1 MTLLGI
7 LLFILFML
15 PSTSVFAASSVVAI
29 KEKEIVAIDLEENNK
44 VITLNKGED
53 FFNPQIFD
61 NKQFVAYQDLKS
73 NVYLSKLNDP
83 FDTIFQMSDVKSY
96 AVYGNNL
103 IFSKTQGGI
112 FLYDMSKNKVISLIE
127 KSKYYYDELT
137 INSQGLLFAKKYLIQ
152 EDSPV
157 GIIQY
162 DFNKKME
169 SLIIDYIPI
178 TKDDIGMDPSIAK
191 LSTNGELL
199 YIWCEPNSAS
209 QRMDGVP
216 LCVYDVKTKEFKTFN
231 QIKMLVYPDNLAIH
245 PTNDNL
251 IAVINGTWRMMNEN
265 KQLQL
270 FNPMNEQIE
279 NITKPGIVA
288 MSPSFSQDGTR
299 LYYSA
304 GIEVKD
310 QYTTFVPGSNQI
322 YVYDLNTKKTEKL
335 TNDRTGFDF
344 YPQDI
349 ENEELLFLRF
359 DKDHQLSLVRRENK
373 GEESIILTNLLT
385 TNFEIYGYLDSY
397 QILSVKY

>member
-1 MTLLGI
+1 MKKVI

-29 KEKEIVAIDLEENNK
+29 KENEIVAIHLEQNNK

-53 FFNPQIFD
+53 FFNPKIFD

-96 AVYGNNL
+96 TLYGNNL
-103 IFSKTQGGI
+103 LFSKSEGGI

-137 INSQGLLFAKKYLIQ
+137 INSQGLLFAKKYLIR
-152 EDSPV
+152 EYSPL

-162 DFNKKME
+162 DLNKKTE

-245 PTNDNL
+245 PTNDDL

-385 TNFEIYGYLDSY
+385 TNFEVYGHLDSY

>member
-1 MTLLGI
+1 MKKVI

-29 KEKEIVAIDLEENNK
+29 KENEIVAIHLEQNNK

-53 FFNPQIFD
+53 FFNPKIFD

-96 AVYGNNL
+96 TLYGNNL
-103 IFSKTQGGI
+103 IFSKSEGGI

-152 EDSPV
+152 EASPV

-245 PTNDNL
+245 PTNDDL

-359 DKDHQLSLVRRENK
+359 DKDHQLSLVRRENN

-385 TNFEIYGYLDSY
+385 TNFEVYGHLDSY

>member
-1 MTLLGI
+1 MKKVI

-15 PSTSVFAASSVVAI
+15 PPTSVFAASSVVAI
-29 KEKEIVAIDLEENNK
+29 KENEIVAIHLEQNNK

-53 FFNPQIFD
+53 FFNPKIFD

-96 AVYGNNL
+96 TLYGNNL
-103 IFSKTQGGI
+103 IFSKSEGGI

-137 INSQGLLFAKKYLIQ
+137 INSQGLLFAKKYLIR
-152 EDSPV
+152 EYSPL

-162 DFNKKME
+162 DLNKKTE

-216 LCVYDVKTKEFKTFN
+216 LCVYDVKIKEFKTFN

-245 PTNDNL
+245 PTNDDL

-335 TNDRTGFDF
+335 TNDLTGFDF
-344 YPQDI
+344 YPQEI

-385 TNFEIYGYLDSY
+385 TNFEVYGHLDSY

>member
-1 MTLLGI
+1 MKKVI

-29 KEKEIVAIDLEENNK
+29 KENEIVAIHLEQNNK

-53 FFNPQIFD
+53 FFNPKIFD

-96 AVYGNNL
+96 TLYGNNL
-103 IFSKTQGGI
+103 IFSKSEGGI

-137 INSQGLLFAKKYLIQ
+137 INSQGLLFAKKYLIR
-152 EDSPV
+152 EYSPL

-162 DFNKKME
+162 DLNKKTE

-245 PTNDNL
+245 PTNDDL

-310 QYTTFVPGSNQI
+310 QYTPFVPGSNQI
-322 YVYDLNTKKTEKL
+322 YVYDLNTKQTEKL
-335 TNDRTGFDF
+335 TNDLTGFDF
-344 YPQDI
+344 YPQEI

-385 TNFEIYGYLDSY
+385 TNFEVYGHLDSY

>member
-1 MTLLGI
+1 MKKVI

-29 KEKEIVAIDLEENNK
+29 KENEIVAIHLEQNNK

-53 FFNPQIFD
+53 FFNPKIFD

-96 AVYGNNL
+96 TLYGNNL
-103 IFSKTQGGI
+103 IFSKSEGGI

-137 INSQGLLFAKKYLIQ
+137 INSQGLLFAKKYLIR
-152 EDSPV
+152 EYSPL
-157 GIIQY
+157 GIIEY
-162 DFNKKME
+162 DLNQKRE

-245 PTNDNL
+245 PTNDDL

-322 YVYDLNTKKTEKL
+322 YVYDLNTKQTEKL
-335 TNDRTGFDF
+335 TNDLTGFDF
-344 YPQDI
+344 YPQEI

-385 TNFEIYGYLDSY
+385 TNFEVYGHLDSY

>member
-1 MTLLGI
+1 MKKVI

-29 KEKEIVAIDLEENNK
+29 KENEIVAIHLEQNNK

-53 FFNPQIFD
+53 FFNPKIFD

-96 AVYGNNL
+96 TLYGNNL
-103 IFSKTQGGI
+103 IFSKSEGGI

-137 INSQGLLFAKKYLIQ
+137 INSQGLLFAKKYLIR
-152 EDSPV
+152 EYSPL

-162 DFNKKME
+162 DLNKKTE

-245 PTNDNL
+245 PTNDDL

-335 TNDRTGFDF
+335 TNDLTGFDF
-344 YPQDI
+344 YPQEI

-385 TNFEIYGYLDSY
+385 TNFEVYGHLDSY

>member
-1 MTLLGI
+1 MKKVI

-15 PSTSVFAASSVVAI
+15 PSTPVFATSSVVAI
-29 KEKEIVAIDLEENNK
+29 KENEIVAIHLEQNNK

-53 FFNPQIFD
+53 FFNPKIFD

-96 AVYGNNL
+96 TLYGNNL
-103 IFSKTQGGI
+103 IFSKSEGGI

-137 INSQGLLFAKKYLIQ
+137 INSQGLLFAKKYLIR
-152 EDSPV
+152 EYSPL

-162 DFNKKME
+162 DLNKKTE

-245 PTNDNL
+245 PTNDDL

-335 TNDRTGFDF
+335 TNDLTGFDF
-344 YPQDI
+344 YPQEI

-385 TNFEIYGYLDSY
+385 TNFEVYGHLDSY

>member
-1 MTLLGI
+1 MKKVI

-127 KSKYYYDELT
+127 RSKYYYDELT

-157 GIIQY
+157 GIILY

-397 QILSVKY
+397 QILNVKY

>member
-1 MTLLGI
+1 MKKVI

-335 TNDRTGFDF
+335 TNDLTGFDF
-344 YPQDI
+344 YPQEI

-385 TNFEIYGYLDSY
+385 TNFEVYGHLDSY

>member
-1 MTLLGI
+1 MKKVI

-29 KEKEIVAIDLEENNK
+29 KENEIVAIHLEQNNK

-53 FFNPQIFD
+53 FFNPKIFD

-96 AVYGNNL
+96 TLYGNNL
-103 IFSKTQGGI
+103 IFSKSEGGI

-137 INSQGLLFAKKYLIQ
+137 INSQGLLFAKKYLIR
-152 EDSPV
+152 EYSPL

-162 DFNKKME
+162 DLNKKTE

-385 TNFEIYGYLDSY
+385 TNFEVYGHLDSY
-397 QILSVKY
+397 EILSVKY

>member
-1 MTLLGI
+1 MKKVI

-29 KEKEIVAIDLEENNK
+29 KENEIVAIHLEQNNK

-53 FFNPQIFD
+53 FFNPKIFD

-96 AVYGNNL
+96 TLYGNNL
-103 IFSKTQGGI
+103 IFSKSEGGI

-127 KSKYYYDELT
+127 KSKYYYDELM

-152 EDSPV
+152 EASPV

-245 PTNDNL
+245 PTNDDL

-335 TNDRTGFDF
+335 TNDLTGFDF
-344 YPQDI
+344 YPQEI

-385 TNFEIYGYLDSY
+385 TNFEVYGHLDSY

>member
-1 MTLLGI
+1 MKKDI

-127 KSKYYYDELT
+127 RSKYYYDELT

-397 QILSVKY
+397 QILNVKY

>member
-1 MTLLGI
+1 MKKVI

-29 KEKEIVAIDLEENNK
+29 KENEIVAIDLEKNNK

-53 FFNPQIFD
+53 FFNPKIFD

-103 IFSKTQGGI
+103 IFSKSEGGI

-137 INSQGLLFAKKYLIQ
+137 INSQGLLFAKKYLIR
-152 EDSPV
+152 EYSPL

-162 DFNKKME
+162 DLNKKTE

-245 PTNDNL
+245 PTNDDL

-335 TNDRTGFDF
+335 TNDLTGFDF
-344 YPQDI
+344 YPQEI

-385 TNFEIYGYLDSY
+385 TNFEVYGHLDSY

>member
-1 MTLLGI
+1 MKKVI

-127 KSKYYYDELT
+127 RSKYYYDELT

-397 QILSVKY
+397 QIFNVKY

>member
-1 MTLLGI
+1 MKKVI

-29 KEKEIVAIDLEENNK
+29 KENEIVAIHLEQNNK

-53 FFNPQIFD
+53 FFNPKIFD

-96 AVYGNNL
+96 TLYGNNL
-103 IFSKTQGGI
+103 IFSKSEGGI

-137 INSQGLLFAKKYLIQ
+137 INSQGLLFAKKYLIR
-152 EDSPV
+152 EYSPL

-162 DFNKKME
+162 DLNKKTE
-169 SLIIDYIPI
+169 SLIIEYIPI
-178 TKDDIGMDPSIAK
+178 TKEDIGMNPSIAK

-245 PTNDNL
+245 PTNDDL

-322 YVYDLNTKKTEKL
+322 YVYDLNMKKTEKL
-335 TNDRTGFDF
+335 TNDLTGFDF
-344 YPQDI
+344 YPQEI

-385 TNFEIYGYLDSY
+385 TNFEVYGHLDSY

>member
-1 MTLLGI
+1 MKKVI

-29 KEKEIVAIDLEENNK
+29 KENEIVAIHLEQNNK

-53 FFNPQIFD
+53 FFNPKIFD

-96 AVYGNNL
+96 TLYGNNL
-103 IFSKTQGGI
+103 IFSKSEGGI

-137 INSQGLLFAKKYLIQ
+137 INSQGLLFAKKYLIR
-152 EDSPV
+152 EYSPL

-162 DFNKKME
+162 DLNKKTE

-245 PTNDNL
+245 PTNDDL

-397 QILSVKY
+397 QILNF

>member
-1 MTLLGI
+1 MKKVI

-29 KEKEIVAIDLEENNK
+29 KENEIVAIHLEQNNK

-53 FFNPQIFD
+53 FFNPKIFD

-96 AVYGNNL
+96 TLYGNNL
-103 IFSKTQGGI
+103 IFSKSEGGI

-137 INSQGLLFAKKYLIQ
+137 INSQGLLFAKKYLIR
-152 EDSPV
+152 EYSPL

-162 DFNKKME
+162 DLNKKTE

-245 PTNDNL
+245 PTNDDL

-385 TNFEIYGYLDSY
+385 TNFEVYGHLNSY
-397 QILSVKY
+397 QILNVKY

>member
-1 MTLLGI
+1 MKKVI

-29 KEKEIVAIDLEENNK
+29 KENEIVAIHLEQNNK

-53 FFNPQIFD
+53 FFNPKIFD

-96 AVYGNNL
+96 TLYGNNL
-103 IFSKTQGGI
+103 IFSKSEGGI

-137 INSQGLLFAKKYLIQ
+137 INSQGLLFAKKYLIR
-152 EDSPV
+152 EYSPL

-162 DFNKKME
+162 DLNKKTE

-245 PTNDNL
+245 PTNDDL

-385 TNFEIYGYLDSY
+385 TNFEVYGYLDSY
-397 QILSVKY
+397 EILSVKY

>member
-1 MTLLGI
+1 MKKVI

-53 FFNPQIFD
+53 FFNPKIFD

-96 AVYGNNL
+96 TLYGNNL
-103 IFSKTQGGI
+103 IFSKSEGGI

-137 INSQGLLFAKKYLIQ
+137 INSQGLLFAKKYLIR
-152 EDSPV
+152 EYSPL

-162 DFNKKME
+162 DLNKKTE

-245 PTNDNL
+245 PTNDDL

-335 TNDRTGFDF
+335 TNDLTGFDF
-344 YPQDI
+344 YPQEI

-385 TNFEIYGYLDSY
+385 TNFEVYGHLDSY

>member
-1 MTLLGI
+1 MKKVI

-29 KEKEIVAIDLEENNK
+29 KENEIVAIHLEQNNK

-53 FFNPQIFD
+53 FFNPKIFD

-127 KSKYYYDELT
+127 RSKYYYDELT

-397 QILSVKY
+397 QILNVKY

>member
-1 MTLLGI
+1 MKKVI

-53 FFNPQIFD
+53 FFNPKIFD

-152 EDSPV
+152 EYSPV

-162 DFNKKME
+162 DLNKKIE

-245 PTNDNL
+245 PTNDDL

-335 TNDRTGFDF
+335 TNDLTGFDF
-344 YPQDI
+344 YPQEI

-385 TNFEIYGYLDSY
+385 TNFEVYGHLDSY

>member
-1 MTLLGI
+1 MKKVI

-29 KEKEIVAIDLEENNK
+29 KENEIVAIHLEQNNK

-53 FFNPQIFD
+53 FFNPKIFD

-96 AVYGNNL
+96 TLYGNNL
-103 IFSKTQGGI
+103 IFSKSEGGI

-137 INSQGLLFAKKYLIQ
+137 INSQGLLFAKKYLIR
-152 EDSPV
+152 EYSPL

-162 DFNKKME
+162 DLNKKTE

-231 QIKMLVYPDNLAIH
+231 QIKMLVYLDNLAIH
-245 PTNDNL
+245 PTNDDL

-335 TNDRTGFDF
+335 TNDLTGFDF
-344 YPQDI
+344 YPQEI

-385 TNFEIYGYLDSY
+385 TNFEVYGHLDSY

>member
-1 MTLLGI
+1 MKKVI

-15 PSTSVFAASSVVAI
+15 PSTPVFATSSVVAI
-29 KEKEIVAIDLEENNK
+29 KENEIVAIHLEQNNK

-53 FFNPQIFD
+53 FFNPKIFD

-96 AVYGNNL
+96 TLYGNNL
-103 IFSKTQGGI
+103 IFSKSEGGI

-137 INSQGLLFAKKYLIQ
+137 INSQGLLFAKKYLIR
-152 EDSPV
+152 EYSPL

-162 DFNKKME
+162 DLNKKTE

-245 PTNDNL
+245 PTNDDL

-304 GIEVKD
+304 GIEMKD

-335 TNDRTGFDF
+335 TNDLTGFDF
-344 YPQDI
+344 YPQEI

-359 DKDHQLSLVRRENK
+359 DKDHQLSLVRRENN

-385 TNFEIYGYLDSY
+385 TNFEVYGHLDSY

>member
-1 MTLLGI
+1 MKKVI

-29 KEKEIVAIDLEENNK
+29 KENEIVAIHLEQNNK

-53 FFNPQIFD
+53 FFNPKIFD

-96 AVYGNNL
+96 TLYGNNL
-103 IFSKTQGGI
+103 IFSKSEGGI

-137 INSQGLLFAKKYLIQ
+137 INSQGLLFAKKYLIR
-152 EDSPV
+152 EYSPL

-162 DFNKKME
+162 DLNKKTE
-169 SLIIDYIPI
+169 SLIIEYIPI
-178 TKDDIGMDPSIAK
+178 TKEDIGMNPSIAK

-245 PTNDNL
+245 PTNDDL

-335 TNDRTGFDF
+335 TNDLTGFDF
-344 YPQDI
+344 YPQEI

-385 TNFEIYGYLDSY
+385 TNFEVYGHLDSY

>member
-1 MTLLGI
+1 MKKVI

-15 PSTSVFAASSVVAI
+15 PSTPVFATSSVVAI
-29 KEKEIVAIDLEENNK
+29 KENEIVAIDLEKNNK

-53 FFNPQIFD
+53 FFNPKIFD

-103 IFSKTQGGI
+103 IFSKSEGGI

-137 INSQGLLFAKKYLIQ
+137 INSQGLLFAKKYLIR
-152 EDSPV
+152 EYSPL

-162 DFNKKME
+162 DLNKKTE

-245 PTNDNL
+245 PTNDDL

-335 TNDRTGFDF
+335 TNDLTGFDF
-344 YPQDI
+344 YPQEI

-385 TNFEIYGYLDSY
+385 TNFEVYGHLDSY

>member
-1 MTLLGI
+1 MKKVI

-29 KEKEIVAIDLEENNK
+29 KENEIVAIHLEQNNK

-53 FFNPQIFD
+53 FFNPKIFD

-73 NVYLSKLNDP
+73 NVYLSMLNDP

-96 AVYGNNL
+96 TLYGNNL
-103 IFSKTQGGI
+103 IFSKSEGGI

-137 INSQGLLFAKKYLIQ
+137 INSQGLLFAKKYLIR
-152 EDSPV
+152 EYSPL

-162 DFNKKME
+162 DLNKKTE

-245 PTNDNL
+245 PTNDDL

-385 TNFEIYGYLDSY
+385 TNFEVYGHLDSY

>member
-1 MTLLGI
+1 MKKVI

-29 KEKEIVAIDLEENNK
+29 KENEIVAIDLEENNK

-137 INSQGLLFAKKYLIQ
+137 INSQGLLFAKKYLIR
-152 EDSPV
+152 EYSPL

-162 DFNKKME
+162 DLNKKTE

-245 PTNDNL
+245 PTNDDL

-397 QILSVKY
+397 QILNVKY

>member
-1 MTLLGI
+1 MKKVI

-29 KEKEIVAIDLEENNK
+29 KENEIVAIHLEQNNK

-53 FFNPQIFD
+53 FFNPKIFD

-96 AVYGNNL
+96 TLYGNNL
-103 IFSKTQGGI
+103 IFSKSEGGI

-137 INSQGLLFAKKYLIQ
+137 INSQGLLFAKKYLIR
-152 EDSPV
+152 EYSPL

-162 DFNKKME
+162 DLNKKTE
-169 SLIIDYIPI
+169 SLIIDYISI

-245 PTNDNL
+245 PTNDDL

-335 TNDRTGFDF
+335 TNDLTGFDF
-344 YPQDI
+344 YPQEI

-385 TNFEIYGYLDSY
+385 TNFEVYGHLDSY

>member
-1 MTLLGI
+1 MKKVI

-29 KEKEIVAIDLEENNK
+29 KENEIVAIHLEQNNK

-53 FFNPQIFD
+53 FFNPKIFD

-96 AVYGNNL
+96 TLYGNNL
-103 IFSKTQGGI
+103 IFSKSEGGI

-162 DFNKKME
+162 DLNKKTE

-245 PTNDNL
+245 PTNDDL

-397 QILSVKY
+397 QILNVKY

>member
-1 MTLLGI
+1 MKKVI

-15 PSTSVFAASSVVAI
+15 PSTPVFATSSVVAI
-29 KEKEIVAIDLEENNK
+29 KENEIVAIHLEQNNK

-53 FFNPQIFD
+53 FFNPKIFD

-96 AVYGNNL
+96 TLYGNNL
-103 IFSKTQGGI
+103 IFSKSEGGI

-137 INSQGLLFAKKYLIQ
+137 INSQGLLFAKKYLIR
-152 EDSPV
+152 EYSPL

-162 DFNKKME
+162 DLNKKTE

-245 PTNDNL
+245 PTNDDL

-335 TNDRTGFDF
+335 TNDRTSFDF

-359 DKDHQLSLVRRENK
+359 DKDHQLSLVRRENN

-385 TNFEIYGYLDSY
+385 TNFEVYGHLDSY

>member
-1 MTLLGI
+1 MKKVI

-29 KEKEIVAIDLEENNK
+29 KENEIVAIHLEQNNK

-53 FFNPQIFD
+53 FFNPKIFD

-96 AVYGNNL
+96 TLYGNNL
-103 IFSKTQGGI
+103 IFSKSEGGI

-137 INSQGLLFAKKYLIQ
+137 INSQGLLFAKKYLIR
-152 EDSPV
+152 EYSPL

-162 DFNKKME
+162 DLNKKTE

-245 PTNDNL
+245 PTNDDL

-335 TNDRTGFDF
+335 TNDLTDFDF
-344 YPQDI
+344 YPQEI

-385 TNFEIYGYLDSY
+385 TNFEVYGHLDSY

>member
-1 MTLLGI
+1 MKKVI

-29 KEKEIVAIDLEENNK
+29 KENEIVAIHLEQNNK

-53 FFNPQIFD
+53 FFNPKIFD

-96 AVYGNNL
+96 TLYGNNL
-103 IFSKTQGGI
+103 IFSKSEGGI

-137 INSQGLLFAKKYLIQ
+137 INSQGLLFAKKYLIR
-152 EDSPV
+152 EYSPL

-162 DFNKKME
+162 DLNKKTE

-245 PTNDNL
+245 PTNDDL

-335 TNDRTGFDF
+335 TNDLTGFDF

-359 DKDHQLSLVRRENK
+359 DKDHQLSLVRRENN

-385 TNFEIYGYLDSY
+385 TNFEVYGHLDSY

>member
-1 MTLLGI
+1 MKKVI

-29 KEKEIVAIDLEENNK
+29 KENEIVAIHLEQNNK

-53 FFNPQIFD
+53 FFNPKIFD

-96 AVYGNNL
+96 TLYGNNL
-103 IFSKTQGGI
+103 IFSKSEGGI

-137 INSQGLLFAKKYLIQ
+137 INSQGLLFAKKYLIR
-152 EDSPV
+152 EYSPL

-162 DFNKKME
+162 DLNKKTE

-245 PTNDNL
+245 PTNDDL

-310 QYTTFVPGSNQI
+310 QYTTFVPGGNQI

-385 TNFEIYGYLDSY
+385 TNFEVYGHLDSY
-397 QILSVKY
+397 EILSVKY

>member
-1 MTLLGI
+1 MKKVI

-53 FFNPQIFD
+53 FFNPKIFD

-127 KSKYYYDELT
+127 RSKYYYDELT

-245 PTNDNL
+245 PTNDDL

-397 QILSVKY
+397 QILNVKY

>member
-1 MTLLGI
+1 MKKVI

-29 KEKEIVAIDLEENNK
+29 KENEIVAIHLEQNNK

-53 FFNPQIFD
+53 FFNPKIFD

-96 AVYGNNL
+96 TLYGNNL
-103 IFSKTQGGI
+103 IFSKSEGGI

-137 INSQGLLFAKKYLIQ
+137 INSQGLLFAKKYLIR
-152 EDSPV
+152 EYSPL

-162 DFNKKME
+162 DLNKKTE

-245 PTNDNL
+245 PTNDDL

-344 YPQDI
+344 YPQEI

-385 TNFEIYGYLDSY
+385 TNFEVYGHLDSY

>member
-1 MTLLGI
+1 MKKVI

-29 KEKEIVAIDLEENNK
+29 KENEIVAIHLEQNNK

-53 FFNPQIFD
+53 FFNPKIFD

-112 FLYDMSKNKVISLIE
+112 FLYDLSKNKVISLIE

-137 INSQGLLFAKKYLIQ
+137 INSQGLLFAKKYLIR
-152 EDSPV
+152 EYSPL

-162 DFNKKME
+162 DLNKKTE

-245 PTNDNL
+245 PTNDDL

-322 YVYDLNTKKTEKL
+322 YVYDLNTKQTEKL
-335 TNDRTGFDF
+335 TNDLTGFDF
-344 YPQDI
+344 YPQEI

-385 TNFEIYGYLDSY
+385 TNFEVYGHLDSY
-397 QILSVKY
+397 QILSVNY